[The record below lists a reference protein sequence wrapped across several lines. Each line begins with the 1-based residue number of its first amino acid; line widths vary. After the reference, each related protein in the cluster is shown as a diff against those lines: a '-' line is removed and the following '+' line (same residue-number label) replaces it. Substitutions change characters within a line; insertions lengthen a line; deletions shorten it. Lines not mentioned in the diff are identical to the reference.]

1 MKYEK
6 IAAAQLLLRKLAG
19 YKVPLLV
26 GAGLLAGAH
35 TLHSGLQKG
44 KEYKAGFQPG
54 YMPQEH

>member
-6 IAAAQLLLRKLAG
+6 IAAAQLLLRKMAG

-35 TLHSGLQKG
+35 TLRSGLSKG
-44 KEYKAGFQPG
+44 REYKAGFQPG
-54 YMPQEH
+54 YFPEEH